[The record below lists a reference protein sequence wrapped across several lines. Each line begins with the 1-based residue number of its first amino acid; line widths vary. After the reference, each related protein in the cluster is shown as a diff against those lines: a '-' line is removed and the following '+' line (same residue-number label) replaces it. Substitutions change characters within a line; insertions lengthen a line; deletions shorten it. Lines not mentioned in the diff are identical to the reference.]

1 MKKTNWILIFLF
13 GILIWWII
21 IRFWPNTS
29 NILKDISSIS
39 QNNISNEVDFKKKY
53 DRFEKINNILDM
65 WYYEKEN
72 IDSGHMIKKALKAY
86 VDAINDPYTVYMDA
100 QENSWFMQW
109 LQWEDD
115 FEWIWCVVTKKDYYV
130 LIEEV
135 LKESPA
141 FKAWI
146 KPLDRVIK
154 INSWYVENETL
165 NEAVSRMRWPAW
177 SIVNVTIERYK
188 NWNLSWSNNN
198 KEILKK
204 SITRWTINVPSVKSE
219 ILSIWDKKIWYVEI
233 FIIWGETEILFKKEI
248 KILQS
253 AWVDWIIL
261 DLRWN
266 GGWLMP
272 IAVSIA
278 SHFIKENKI
287 VVSAKYKWYENENYY
302 SKWYWE
308 FEWKPTIVLVDWMT
322 ASAWEIIAM
331 ALQEQAWAKL
341 LWTNTFGKWTI
352 QTMNKFDDW
361 DSIKYTIWKW
371 FAPNKQN
378 INKIW
383 VKPDIT
389 VEFDLTWYINNN
401 IDNQLEEA
409 KTLFEKLN
417 K

>member
-1 MKKTNWILIFLF
+1 MKRINWILIFLF

-21 IRFWPNTS
+21 IKFGPNT
-29 NILKDISSIS
+29 NNLLENISSIS
-39 QNNISNEVDFKKKY
+39 QDNNSNKIDLEKKY
-53 DRFEKINNILDM
+53 DRFEKIDNILDM

-72 IDSGHMIKKALKAY
+72 IDSNHMIKEALKAY
-86 VDAINDPYTVYMDA
+86 VNAIDDPYTVYMDA
-100 QENSWFMQW
+100 QQNSWFMQW

-141 FKAWI
+141 FKAGI
-146 KPLDRVIK
+146 MPLDRVIK
-154 INSWYVENETL
+154 INSWYVEDETL
-165 NEAVSRMRWPAW
+165 DDAVSRMRWPAW
-177 SIVNVTIERYK
+177 STVNVTIERYSNN
-188 NWNLSWSNNN
+188 NWSWSNNN
-198 KEILKK
+198 RKILEIE
-204 SITRWTINVPSVKSE
+204 IIRWKINVPSVESK
-219 ILSIWDKKIWYVEI
+219 ILNVWNKKIWYVEI
-233 FIIWGETEILFKKEI
+233 FIIWEETEKLFKNEI
-248 KILQS
+248 KILQNT
-253 AWVDWIIL
+253 WVDWIIL

-266 GGWLMP
+266 GWWLMP

-278 SHFIKENKI
+278 SHFIPKDKI

-302 SKWYWE
+302 SKWYGE
-308 FEWKPTIVLVDWMT
+308 FEWLPIVVLVDWMT

-341 LWTNTFGKWTI
+341 LWTTTFGKWTI
-352 QTMNKFDDW
+352 QTMNEFYDW

-378 INKIW
+378 INKTW

-389 VEFDLTWYINNN
+389 VEFDLTWYINDNL
-401 IDNQLEEA
+401 DNQLEEA
-409 KTLFEKLN
+409 KSIFE
-417 K
+417 